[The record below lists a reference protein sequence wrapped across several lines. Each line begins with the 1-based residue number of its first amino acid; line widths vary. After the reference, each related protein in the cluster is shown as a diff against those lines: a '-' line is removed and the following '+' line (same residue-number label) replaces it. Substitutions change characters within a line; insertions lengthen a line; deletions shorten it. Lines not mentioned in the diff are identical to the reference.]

1 MKNRSHLPEILLH
14 LLIVMVLPLAAI
26 TAVSKVVEI
35 AGIKPDWCDAVVL
48 LMKTAVMVNVAIHP
62 LPSKYN
68 TAPGEPIILFPAN
81 APLGYKKPSEHDA
94 DEYDEES
101 QSRKLSR
108 KLRTKS
114 QRRNM
119 LITMQ
124 MSSRKPI

>member
-1 MKNRSHLPEILLH
+1 MKNKSHLPEILLH

-48 LMKTAVMVNVAIHP
+48 LLKTAVMVNVAIHVSTTPRRESP
-62 LPSKYN
+62 LSSFQPMLRLATRSRQN
-68 TAPGEPIILFPAN
+68 MMLMNMTRER
-81 APLGYKKPSEHDA
+81 
-94 DEYDEES
+94 

-108 KLRTKS
+108 KLRAKS
-114 QRRNM
+114 QRQNI